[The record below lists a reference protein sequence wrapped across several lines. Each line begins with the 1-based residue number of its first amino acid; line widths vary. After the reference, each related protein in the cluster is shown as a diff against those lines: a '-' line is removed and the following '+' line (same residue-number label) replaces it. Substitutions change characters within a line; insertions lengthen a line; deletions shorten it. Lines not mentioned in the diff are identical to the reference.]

1 MLSGVG
7 DYCNL
12 TILTNDSV
20 ISEGKGSVIYQV
32 LVLPVVR

>member
-20 ISEGKGSVIYQV
+20 ISEGEYTVTYLVWGLQV
-32 LVLPVVR
+32 VH